1 MHTADSVQSPFN
13 LQTIQQAMLA
23 LASRTDLTPEAK
35 RRGIASLQ
43 SALNRMQAQT
53 GTLSSPMR

>member
-53 GTLSSPMR
+53 GKLSSPMR